1 MVTRGGSWRSPT
13 TSIMPRPDSSV
24 VERGPEKAGVGGSIP
39 SLATTSKSLTQWALF
54 EKLQKICKRRMPTLS
69 ELWCL
74 VNKHPTAANLG
85 FRQMRCRPFKCS
97 SRCWSRQLT
106 QIAESLEAAFSSQ
119 TIQIRPG
126 SIHIRVAGPRYSRVE
141 PGPRARFVLIDH
153 RLREALLRAPNV
165 CVCVLPK
172 GPPLGIVLQAFQ
184 SCHCFGKNLIG

>member
-106 QIAESLEAAFSSQ
+106 QN
-119 TIQIRPG
+119 R
-126 SIHIRVAGPRYSRVE
+126 RVPRSRVFFANYTNTAWIH
-141 PGPRARFVLIDH
+141 PYSSSRPAQLSCRTRASSAVCADRPPAAGSSSPRT
-153 RLREALLRAPNV
+153 
-165 CVCVLPK
+165 
-172 GPPLGIVLQAFQ
+172 
-184 SCHCFGKNLIG
+184 